1 MAEQHE
7 TLSLE
12 ILTPEKPFLVKQT
25 TMVVVP
31 SQDGDCGV
39 MAGMAPLLCALR
51 AGVVCLFDDKLDA
64 VERYFVPSGTAWITR
79 EKTVLLVPEIVELER
94 IDLHTTKEEIR
105 TLEVQEKNE
114 ERSGG
119 GMQDVDTARRL
130 EVLRQKYYSVSNIP
144 YA

>member
-1 MAEQHE
+1 MSEQHE

-39 MAGMAPLLCALR
+39 LAGMAPLLCALR
-51 AGVVCLFDDKLDA
+51 AGVVCLFDEGLEA
-64 VERYFVPSGTAWITR
+64 VERYFVPGGSAWITR
-79 EKTVLLVPEIVELER
+79 ERAVLLVPEIVELAL
-94 IDLHTTKEEIR
+94 IDLHATKEELR
-105 TLEVQEKNE
+105 KLEAQEQRGDTRE
-114 ERSGG
+114 ETTIS
-119 GMQDVDTARRL
+119 RL
-130 EVLRQKYYSVSNIP
+130 EVLRRKHEAITNIP